1 MRLWRVAHE
10 QFADLS
16 GIGGLHRPGRWHSI
30 GRPIVYAAEHS
41 ALAMLEVRVHL
52 DFSSQFLSKFV
63 MMKIQVQDDVAADAI
78 DAELGNEALSRQLGD
93 AWLADGKTCLCRVQS
108 ALAPDAFNYLINPLH
123 PDIGK
128 VSIEAKAPLTFD
140 ARLFR

>member
-1 MRLWRVAHE
+1 MKLWRVAHE

-16 GIGGLHRPGRWHSI
+16 GIGGLRRPGRWHGA

-52 DFSSQFLSKFV
+52 DFSSRFLAKFV
-63 MMKIQVQDDVAADAI
+63 MMNIDVRDDMRIEFIDSDPGDESAARAH
-78 DAELGNEALSRQLGD
+78 GD
-93 AWLADGKTCLCRVQS
+93 AWLAASAACVCRVKS
-108 ALAPDAFNYLINPLH
+108 ALAPDAFDYLINPLH

-128 VSIEAKAPLTFD
+128 VSIEATAPLTFD
-140 ARLFR
+140 ARLFQ

>member
-10 QFADLS
+10 QYTDLS
-16 GIGGLHRPGRWHSI
+16 GIGGLYQPGRWHNV

-52 DFSSQFLSKFV
+52 DLSSAFLSKFV
-63 MMKIQVQDDVAADAI
+63 MMKIAVRDEVEIARI
-78 DAELGNEALSRQLGD
+78 DADPFDETATRALGD
-93 AWLADGKTCLCRVQS
+93 AWLAAATSCICRVKS
-108 ALAPDAFNYLINPLH
+108 VLAPDAFNYLINPLH
-123 PDIGK
+123 TDIGK
-128 VSIEAKAPLTFD
+128 VTVEAIAPLEFD